1 MMKAMFCPKCG
12 ADGQTAE
19 SYCKRCGEW
28 LPDIDALARP
38 KVFSKLS
45 RDEKIAKMR
54 VLEMVSAG
62 LSVTSAAVIL
72 SVLAGGNDM
81 QILFLALICC
91 VLVAVYQIVNFYLGH
106 KLQRKIERSRAEGID
121 EIEALAEK
129 KVEMLG
135 PADATPFV
143 GKGSVVENT
152 TQLLEPIPRGTKR
165 VD

>member
-1 MMKAMFCPKCG
+1 MMKTMFCPKCG

-19 SYCKRCGEW
+19 AYCRSCGEW

-38 KVFSKLS
+38 RLFRKLS
-45 RDEKIAKMR
+45 RDEKIAKRR

-72 SVLAGGNDM
+72 SVLAGGNDL

-106 KLQRKIERSRAEGID
+106 KIQRTIERSRAEVVH
-121 EIEALAEK
+121 EIEEVADK
-129 KVEMLG
+129 RVETLG
-135 PADATPFV
+135 SADAISFV
-143 GKGSVVENT
+143 GRGSVVENT
-152 TQLLEPIPRGTKR
+152 TELLEPIPRGAKR